1 LFEEFTTRTI
11 RHGNLQAASDGPK
24 SRPSRKKG
32 KNRLADDSKH
42 NGLSI
47 WLQSEIDK
55 GEKGTRASFAVAFP
69 EPPAMA
75 A

>member
-1 LFEEFTTRTI
+1 V
-11 RHGNLQAASDGPK
+11 
-24 SRPSRKKG
+24 
-32 KNRLADDSKH
+32 DDSKH

-55 GEKGTRASFAVAFP
+55 GEKRTRASFAAACP